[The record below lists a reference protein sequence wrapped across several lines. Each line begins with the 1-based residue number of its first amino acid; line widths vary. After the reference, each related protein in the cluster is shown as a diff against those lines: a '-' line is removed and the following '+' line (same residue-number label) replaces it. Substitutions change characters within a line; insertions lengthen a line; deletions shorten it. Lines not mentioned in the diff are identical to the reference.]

1 MQVSVVSDVL
11 VGVVVGEV
19 TEVIG
24 EVVSTVGVGLS
35 DGFTDVSKVSL
46 SPKVPSLPSRDT

>member
-1 MQVSVVSDVL
+1 MVSDVL

-24 EVVSTVGVGLS
+24 EVVSIVGVGLS